1 MLQFLCGLYYLK
13 NRVKGFRL
21 YMTLIIS
28 DEQTGRNQTYTDRY
42 TIIFTGK
49 CLLIEWMGKPSR
61 LRNDVEGCVW
71 PFRWQLSS
79 AAAGMASR
87 LGQSMHGGQELQKVA
102 AAVATI
108 GGKAGRQRLNR
119 VWP

>member
-1 MLQFLCGLYYLK
+1 
-13 NRVKGFRL
+13 
-21 YMTLIIS
+21 MTLIRMSRPDATKRIQIDTRS
-28 DEQTGRNQTYTDRY
+28 F
-42 TIIFTGK
+42 FTGK

-79 AAAGMASR
+79 AGMASNPGPKHAR
-87 LGQSMHGGQELQKVA
+87 GAG
-102 AAVATI
+102 ATK
-108 GGKAGRQRLNR
+108 GSSSSSYHRGKAGRQRLNR

>member
-1 MLQFLCGLYYLK
+1 MSRPDATKRIQIDTRSF
-13 NRVKGFRL
+13 
-21 YMTLIIS
+21 
-28 DEQTGRNQTYTDRY
+28 
-42 TIIFTGK
+42 FTGK

>member
-79 AAAGMASR
+79 AGMASNPGPKHAR
-87 LGQSMHGGQELQKVA
+87 GAG
-102 AAVATI
+102 ATK
-108 GGKAGRQRLNR
+108 GSSCSSYHRGKAGRQRLNR